1 MWSHRRSHRGTDPE
15 AALRALR
22 AGPREEF
29 VRTLARKVEDDR
41 PPVRRPWSRLAFAG
55 AVSTLILGMFASF
68 GGLGY
73 TASGAS
79 TTYYAV
85 KEVVSSHK
93 VALTVRKSSASD
105 QYGRTPSSPQ
115 GTPASSE
122 TKGES
127 GAVAAARSG
136 GTLPFTGFSLLATF
150 VVASM
155 LIGVGL
161 VLRRRERN
169 DR

>member
-1 MWSHRRSHRGTDPE
+1 MWSGRRSRQGADPE

-22 AGPREEF
+22 VQPRDEF
-29 VRTLARKVEDDR
+29 VSTLAGRVEGDR

-85 KEVVSSHK
+85 KKVVSSHK
-93 VALTVRKSSASD
+93 VAVTVRKSSASD
-105 QYGRTPSSPQ
+105 QYGRTPSAPQ
-115 GTPASSE
+115 GAPASSA
-122 TKGES
+122 TKGA
-127 GAVAAARSG
+127 AVAAARTG
-136 GTLPFTGFSLLATF
+136 GTLPFTGFSLLATIM
-150 VVASM
+150 VASL

-169 DR
+169 DA